1 MLAQLLAVG
10 CGGFLGAISRFLISG
25 WAHRAYGGLFPI
37 GTFLVNVLGCLL
49 IGSLMTLVETREW
62 FTPPM
67 RLLLITGFLGSLT
80 TFSTF
85 GYETF
90 DLMTVGR
97 FKLASAYV
105 AANVFLGLGALWLS
119 RTLTLMVASPKG

>member
-1 MLAQLLAVG
+1 MLQALMVG
-10 CGGFLGAISRFLISG
+10 LGGFVGAISRYLISG
-25 WAHRAYGGLFPI
+25 YAHKVYGGVFPL

-49 IGSLMTLVETREW
+49 IGALMTLVESREW
-62 FTPPM
+62 FTPQL

-90 DLMTVGR
+90 ELISTGKTRV
-97 FKLASAYV
+97 AVAYV
-105 AANVFLGLGALWLS
+105 CANLAVGLGALMLS
-119 RTLTLMVASPKG
+119 RSLILSLTPENG